1 VTGTTDH
8 TTPHRRGETPPGGD
22 TSEVLEPSRDATESP
37 DVPEPPSSSL
47 PSYRVD
53 YVISADAFID
63 ASRLAQAPMR
73 TRLLLLCAVVAVAGL
88 VMLVLAPTG
97 PGLMLVLFAVIL
109 TLLTVARA
117 PERWVVRRQA
127 GDVIGGPV
135 RLVIGPEGISVATPT
150 AEGRIAWS
158 ALSEVREDDRTVIF
172 LRGRFLASYAPAEAF
187 GSPARRAEIV
197 AFARRRIGAS
207 RTYA

>member
-1 VTGTTDH
+1 MTDR
-8 TTPHRRGETPPGGD
+8 PDAP
-22 TSEVLEPSRDATESP
+22 EPSAGGQTP
-37 DVPEPPSSSL
+37 DVAEPSTSGL

-73 TRLLLLCAVVAVAGL
+73 TRILLLCAVVAVAGL

-97 PGLMLVLFAVIL
+97 PGLMLVFFAVVL
-109 TLLTVARA
+109 TALTVARA
-117 PERWVVRRQA
+117 PERWVVTRRA

-135 RLVIGPEGISVATPT
+135 RLVVGADGISVATHL

-158 ALSEVREDDRTVIF
+158 ALSEVREDEKTVVF
-172 LRGRFLASYAPAEAF
+172 LRGRFLASYAPADAF
-187 GSPARRAEIV
+187 GSPERRAEIV
-197 AFARRRIGAS
+197 AFARRRIAAS
-207 RTYA
+207 RGYA